1 MKRLCQILIL
11 ICSFSFAVSAN
22 NGPQIV
28 KTNVKEK
35 TSFVDNKKRVE
46 RAVIKE
52 SSITKIAEET
62 NSIGDGH
69 KCENKEVQFKSS
81 IFFMMWNVIN
91 LPMTMGLKYY
101 VSK

>member
-35 TSFVDNKKRVE
+35 TSFGDNKKRVE
-46 RAVIKE
+46 RAAIKE
-52 SSITKIAEET
+52 SSITKKAEET
-62 NSIGDGH
+62 NSVGDGH
-69 KCENKEVQFKSS
+69 KCENKELKDVKKEDSAWFK
-81 IFFMMWNVIN
+81 
-91 LPMTMGLKYY
+91 
-101 VSK
+101 